1 MESSTLSSPPHA
13 PPQGFHRVAVPMRGV
28 ERLRARAR
36 AFSSAGVTSAWS
48 PVVNSLLAEQPV
60 IMSLHVAR
68 CDGHDELLR
77 VVVGLSPTM
86 NPTLSRFVTSDSM
99 NSLILRAPPCEEEGD
114 TIAVKLAEPSLAGDG
129 SKEGS
134 EGLRELQAPSTATSS
149 VVGSALRTL
158 GSAVRGSVVQLAGSA
173 TEKTIDSALALGSV
187 ALTGGRRDV
196 LLEHY
201 QRVPKP
207 APPPF
212 AYGTECISCV
222 ASGAENGTFG
232 ILRHKHHCRHC
243 GGSFCADHVRW
254 RYRMP
259 KFEGG
264 DTPQRVCWDC
274 VLQLRREEFENRNAE
289 RLCRISDFFS
299 AQLQPFVTLIDDTVA
314 AKARRVGR

>member
-1 MESSTLSSPPHA
+1 
-13 PPQGFHRVAVPMRGV
+13 MRGV

-187 ALTGGRRDV
+187 ALTGGRRK
-196 LLEHY
+196 
-201 QRVPKP
+201 Q
-207 APPPF
+207 
-212 AYGTECISCV
+212 
-222 ASGAENGTFG
+222 
-232 ILRHKHHCRHC
+232 
-243 GGSFCADHVRW
+243 
-254 RYRMP
+254 
-259 KFEGG
+259 
-264 DTPQRVCWDC
+264 
-274 VLQLRREEFENRNAE
+274 
-289 RLCRISDFFS
+289 FFVYF
-299 AQLQPFVTLIDDTVA
+299 L
-314 AKARRVGR
+314 